1 MKFLDFFSGIGGFR
15 SGFEQAGMKCVGY
28 CEFDKYAR
36 LSYQAMYDTS
46 LEWTATDIRD
56 VQGKDLPKADIWTF
70 GFPCQDISIAGK
82 QKGLQEGQRSRLFF
96 EIMRLLD
103 EAKENRPQWIIAENV
118 KNLLSIDKGWGFYS
132 VLSEMVSRGFSVE
145 WRVFNSKAYGVPQ
158 NRERVFVVGYSGI
171 PGRRTL
177 LPIVRQSER
186 TINQTGQL
194 LTTPNYGGNPQIGR
208 VYSPLGLSPTLTT
221 CQGGQQE
228 PKILLPNHVKSF
240 IDLNTNPKLTDTARC
255 LTARYTAGITYHK
268 GVNSGVIVLGQLYNN
283 STTRVYDPSG
293 ICNTLM
299 ARDYKGPKLIL
310 THKENFQGVKACLT
324 PNRLKKRQNGRRNKD
339 IGEPMFTLTRTDI
352 HGVILIDYN
361 VNTLSFAPTPLPEQP
376 INTVAIRNGTKYGFL
391 HAKVGDGI
399 DLGFPKSIHRRG
411 RVQPQSTNTV
421 TCTSS
426 LGVLLETYPN
436 ARIRKLTPR
445 ECWRLQG
452 FSDDQFNKASA
463 VNSNSQLYKQAG
475 NAVTVNV
482 AREIGQHIM
491 DFNSSSTL

>member
-1 MKFLDFFSGIGGFR
+1 MFYLKFLDFFAGIGGFR

-240 IDLNTNPKLTDTARC
+240 IDLNTNPKL
-255 LTARYTAGITYHK
+255 
-268 GVNSGVIVLGQLYNN
+268 
-283 STTRVYDPSG
+283 
-293 ICNTLM
+293 
-299 ARDYKGPKLIL
+299 IL

-411 RVQPQSTNTV
+411 RVQSQSTNTV